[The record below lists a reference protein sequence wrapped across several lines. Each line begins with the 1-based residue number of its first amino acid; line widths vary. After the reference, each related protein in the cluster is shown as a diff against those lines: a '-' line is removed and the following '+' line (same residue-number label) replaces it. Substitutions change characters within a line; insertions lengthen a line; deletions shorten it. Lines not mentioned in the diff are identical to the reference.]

1 MESFNRRGRWVFV
14 FTPEAQRHGGSKYV
28 DSSSGWQG
36 CQAPSTSLGISA
48 LGSNAAQTPQ
58 LRLAQDDRSE
68 GLVSIVPGKKFLTS
82 EGTESSRRARGK
94 LLTAKDA
101 KDSQSTRRKYP
112 PLRQAQGRLCREERD
127 ENGAPQ
133 FLSKEKQVLRRCAPQ
148 NDKFCCKCA
157 TVRAR
162 RPVRLLGRCC
172 G

>member
-1 MESFNRRGRWVFV
+1 M
-14 FTPEAQRHGGSKYV
+14 

-68 GLVSIVPGKKFLTS
+68 GLVSIVPGKKFLTT

-101 KDSQSTRRKYP
+101 KDSQSTRRKSP
-112 PLRQAQGRLCREERD
+112 PLRQAQGRLCHEERD
-127 ENGAPQ
+127 EDGAP
-133 FLSKEKQVLRRCAPQ
+133 F
-148 NDKFCCKCA
+148 NW
-157 TVRAR
+157 
-162 RPVRLLGRCC
+162 
-172 G
+172 